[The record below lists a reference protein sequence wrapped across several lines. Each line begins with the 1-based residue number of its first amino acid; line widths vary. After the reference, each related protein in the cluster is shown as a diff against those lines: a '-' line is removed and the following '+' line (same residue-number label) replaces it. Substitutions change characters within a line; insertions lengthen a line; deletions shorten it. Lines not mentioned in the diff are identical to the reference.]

1 MRVHS
6 FDLPVAHP
14 TSPLLSQNT
23 PAAADGKPLAV
34 LETKDAIAIIVGLII
49 GSGIFKLPQLVAMN
63 SPSEMAFYLLWVAG
77 GVISLIGALCYAEL
91 ATAYPNAGGD
101 YYFLQRAYG
110 RSVSFL
116 FAWARLAVVTS
127 GSVAILAFVFGDYAS
142 NLLKLGEQSSA
153 IYAAL
158 AVIVFTWI
166 NLVGLQSAK
175 GTQNFLTVLEVGG
188 VIAVTITGILLVGGA
203 AQPPVPAPPSGGASI
218 AALSMA
224 ILFVLFTYGGWND
237 AAYISAEVK
246 ERKSMVTALMVS
258 IALVTAL
265 YLLVNYAYVNTLGL
279 GGVAKSGTPAADVLA
294 AVFGPAGSKFISA
307 IVAISA
313 LTSINAT
320 IIVGGRSNYAL
331 GRDWTIFRWL
341 GHWDARTDAPRN
353 ALYVQGG
360 VALALILGSVAT
372 GKGFQWLVEYTMP
385 VFWFFVML
393 VGIGIFVLRAK
404 DPQTPRPFKVPLYP
418 ITPILFIATC
428 VYLFYRSVTYVG
440 NGALWGV
447 GVLAAGF
454 LLMLVSRSVQTARS
468 NA

>member
-1 MRVHS
+1 MS
-6 FDLPVAHP
+6 QQHP
-14 TSPLLSQNT
+14 DR
-23 PAAADGKPLAV
+23 ADGKPLAI

-63 SPSEMAFYLLWVAG
+63 SPSELVFYGMWVLG
-77 GVISLIGALCYAEL
+77 GLISLIGALCYAEL

-110 RSVSFL
+110 RGISFL

-142 NLLKLGEQSSA
+142 NLLKLGEHSSA

-158 AVIVFTWI
+158 AVIVFTSI
-166 NLVGLQSAK
+166 NLIGLHSAK
-175 GTQNFLTVLEVGG
+175 GTQNILTVLEVGG
-188 VIAVTITGILLVGGA
+188 VVAVTITGILLVGGA
-203 AQPPVPAPPSGGASI
+203 TTTPVPAPAPSGPASI
-218 AALSMA
+218 GALSMA

-258 IALVTAL
+258 IALVTLL
-265 YLLVNYAYVNTLGL
+265 YLLVNFAYVNTLGL

-294 AVFGPAGSKFISA
+294 AVFGPAGAKFISA

-341 GHWDARTDAPRN
+341 GHWDARADAPRN

-418 ITPILFIATC
+418 VTPILFIVTC
-428 VYLFYRSVTYVG
+428 AYLFYRSVTYVG

-447 GVLAAGF
+447 GVLAAG
-454 LLMLVSRSVQTARS
+454 LVLMLASRSAQDARGR
-468 NA
+468 A